1 VKTMCVRKNK
11 KYLQKHICFTS
22 FLTLL
27 LAGVVFSQP
36 GHGDVF
42 REFTFAEQR
51 FSELDPDCTRNFSS
65 GDHSWAHNKP
75 RMVPKEL
82 VLDLKGAVKAEM
94 CVEYWGG
101 HIGTSEQKFRVNGH
115 NWIYLP
121 QPKNTPTTPNCY
133 YRTLLGNEVVSV
145 PLEQLIDGKNIFQFA
160 AGSQICYNF
169 NFGFYWIY
177 SFTVRIYYGSSKP
190 HPVGRITRA
199 ANGSIITDKA
209 IITAQ
214 AASVNGSIRQ
224 VDFIGFYED
233 FDWEGNGIYQQWHW
247 HTKNGVM
254 TRHIGSTGNAPYRVT
269 WDSRWVPDQ
278 QDSIKIMARITDE
291 KGIIS
296 TTEPVEVFL
305 SRNSR
310 SVKMYKPYDV
320 PEAFGVRVG
329 KSKLCRINVGDD
341 PAKALEARMV
351 LSTWSAAT
359 DDGSVH
365 RITLNGKTLADN
377 FGVMHNYSFDYLPVP
392 LAYIQKG
399 TNEIG
404 IYSEFEGHSLEIN
417 WPGPVLLVEY
427 GRQ

>member
-1 VKTMCVRKNK
+1 MMKVMYWRKNK
-11 KYLQKHICFTS
+11 KYLQKHFRFIC

-27 LAGVVFSQP
+27 SAGVALSQP
-36 GHGDVF
+36 GPGDIF
-42 REFTFAEQR
+42 REFTFDGPF
-51 FSELDPDCTRNFSS
+51 FSELDPNCTRDFSS
-65 GDHSWAHNKP
+65 SDWAHNKP

-82 VLDLKGAVKAEM
+82 VLDLKGAVKAQM

-115 NWIYLP
+115 KWIYLP
-121 QPKNTPTTPNCY
+121 QPKNTLTTPNCY
-133 YRTLLGNEVVSV
+133 YRTLLGNDPVAIA
-145 PLEQLIDGKNIFQFA
+145 LQYLKDGKNTFQFA
-160 AGSQICYNF
+160 CGPQICYNF

-177 SFTVRIYYGSSKP
+177 SFTIRIYYDSSKP
-190 HPVGRITRA
+190 HPAGRITSPV
-199 ANGSIITDKA
+199 NGSIITDKVN
-209 IITAQ
+209 ITAQ
-214 AASVNGSIRQ
+214 AASGNSAIRQ
-224 VDFIGFYED
+224 IDFIGFYED
-233 FDWEGNGIYQQWHW
+233 FDWEGNGIYRQWHW

-254 TRHIGSTGNAPYRVT
+254 ARHIGSATNAPYQVA

-291 KGIIS
+291 KGVIS

-329 KSKLCRINVGDD
+329 TSKLCRINVGDD
-341 PAKALEARMV
+341 PAKAIEARMV

-365 RITLNGKTLADN
+365 KITLNGRTLADN
-377 FGVMHNYSFDYLPVP
+377 FGVLHNYSFDYLPVP
-392 LAYIQKG
+392 LEYVQKG
-399 TNEIG
+399 VNEIG

-427 GRQ
+427 SRQ